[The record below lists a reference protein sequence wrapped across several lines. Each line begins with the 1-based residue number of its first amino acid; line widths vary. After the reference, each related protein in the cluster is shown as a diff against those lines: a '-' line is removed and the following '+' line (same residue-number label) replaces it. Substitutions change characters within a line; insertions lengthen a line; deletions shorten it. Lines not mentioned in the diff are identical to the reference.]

1 MTGVI
6 KGYGTHHKNMD
17 SQNHDESRFR
27 LFFEVSPNLVCTLDH
42 NGIITDIN
50 RRALDHIGYA
60 KEEMVGK
67 SCFDF
72 IEYNYKKVALDGFE
86 QMQKTGSGPIIEIL
100 LIKKDKTKFYGM
112 CSGARLGKKEPP
124 EYIVAIQ
131 DISRLYDSLKRAED
145 GEVRLKDQYA
155 ELKKTH
161 ESLVLTEKK
170 YRNLYDSSPDM
181 LRTITPDE
189 KIIDCNDAY
198 AKNLGYTKEEIIG
211 KARVIDHTAEQSL
224 DELTKSI
231 AEWKEN
237 GKIINREIWMKRKD
251 NSVFPT
257 LLSGTNIYD
266 EKGHLTGRTVA
277 LRDIT
282 EIYYSRKKIEEDQA
296 KLGQQYTALKNAE
309 LAKDEFLAMV
319 THELKTPLVPIQGYV
334 DLILAGQF
342 GPLTPMQRE
351 RFEIVKSST
360 ESMQKLISDL
370 LDVQKIEIGQLKLE
384 KNMHNLAEIISD
396 AVSSIK
402 PLTDKNKIEIT
413 TSLEQDAKCTCDN
426 TRISQV
432 VTNLVLNAINFC
444 PKEKGS
450 ITITLGRKGNFY
462 SIVVKDNG
470 TGIQKD
476 KLDKIFVR
484 FYQVDT
490 SNTREHKGSGLGLSI
505 CKGIVEGHG
514 GKIWAESEGVGKGT
528 AIHILLSA

>member
-1 MTGVI
+1 MNS
-6 KGYGTHHKNMD
+6 KD
-17 SQNHDESRFR
+17 ADESRFR
-27 LFFEVSPNLVCTLDH
+27 LFFEVSPNLMCTLDSG
-42 NGIITDIN
+42 GIITDIN
-50 RRALDHIGYA
+50 ERALDYIGYT
-60 KEEMVGK
+60 KEELVGRL
-67 SCFDF
+67 CFDF
-72 IEYNYKKVALDGFE
+72 IEHNYKKVALDGFT
-86 QMQKTGSGPIIEIL
+86 QMQKTGTGPLIEIL
-100 LIKKDKTKFYGM
+100 LLKKDGTKFYGM

-124 EYIVAIQ
+124 EYIIAIQ
-131 DISRLYDSLKRAED
+131 DISRLHDMLQKAEES
-145 GEVRLKDQYA
+145 EVQLKDQYA

-161 ESLVLTEKK
+161 ESLLLMEKK

-181 LRTITPDE
+181 LRTIASDE

-198 AKNLGYTKEEIIG
+198 AKNLGYTKEGIIG
-211 KARVIDHTAEQSL
+211 KAHVIDHTAEKSH
-224 DELTKSI
+224 DELVNSI
-231 AEWKEN
+231 SEWKET
-237 GKIINREIWMKRKD
+237 GKIVNKEIWMKRKD
-251 NSVFPT
+251 GSVFPV

-266 EKGHLTGRTVA
+266 EQGRITGRTVA

-296 KLGQQYTALKNAE
+296 KLSEQYTALKKAE

-334 DLILAGQF
+334 DLTLAEKF
-342 GPLTPMQRE
+342 GPLSPTQHE
-351 RFEIVKSST
+351 RLEIVKSST

-384 KNMHNLAEIISD
+384 KSVHNLAEIISNTI
-396 AVSSIK
+396 SNIK
-402 PLTDKNKIEIT
+402 PLTDKNKIEVT
-413 TSLEQDAKCTCDN
+413 ASLRQDATCSCDH

-450 ITITLGRKGNFY
+450 ITITLGKEEGFY

-470 TGIQKD
+470 TGIAKD

-490 SNTREHKGSGLGLSI
+490 SNTREHKGTGLGLSI

-514 GKIWAESEGVGKGT
+514 GKIWAESEGMGKGT
-528 AIHILLSA
+528 AIHILLPV